1 MTGGLGETEHTVP
14 EIMCVSQAEP
24 LGLTMPLTHM
34 YAHTHCT
41 VFPVIWRREAISA
54 NVAAGGRTTIN
65 KRSQFERIREQKLG

>member
-14 EIMCVSQAEP
+14 EITRVSQDAP

-34 YAHTHCT
+34 YAHTHC

-54 NVAAGGRTTIN
+54 DAAAGGRTEIN
-65 KRSQFERIREQKLG
+65 KRSQFEPIREQKLG